1 MTSQSVSA
9 RQLIGLLMTLLV
21 RLNDMALSEEDR
33 KQAYGDLTHLVL
45 VIKSTYPELESD
57 VQALFRA
64 NMSLVAKANQ
74 MPNRS
79 MS

>member
-1 MTSQSVSA
+1 
-9 RQLIGLLMTLLV
+9 
-21 RLNDMALSEEDR
+21 MALSEEDR